1 MGKRGSFVCFLER
14 VVCLVVLELFQATW
28 DDVVTLKHMLGTGF
42 EGVDEALAA
51 IEAGDSAGNWESQ
64 TLDFKEDPAVHPENK
79 NPDATLVE
87 FLVDEVICFSN
98 ADCGIAYIVLGVNDK
113 KAGPSAFT
121 GTDRPCEWLVER
133 IYSKTQPKIQVEA
146 FELQRCDARLVVLR
160 IPPGMTLYQRQK
172 GQASKRVGTS
182 CVPLNEEERRSI
194 HFSRANPDLS
204 ATKSR
209 RGADNLDLQAV
220 EQAKKLVANR
230 KKVLGDTSPVPQTGL
245 ELCSELGLLTSDGE
259 LTLAAEILFMQ
270 PLQNRTVVRHLLRD
284 VPSGDPRVTEISAPL
299 VTASAQVRSI
309 IRAHTSQEIA
319 RVQLPNGQ
327 EFPIPAFP
335 ATAVDE
341 IVSNA
346 FAHRDWG
353 ATTAIVVDQS
363 PINLTV
369 WSPGG
374 LPVGVAKERILTTQ
388 SIPRNPVLMAALRQ
402 LGLAEESSRG
412 FDRMWVS
419 MLSSGRQAPSLNITG
434 QFVEVTLPAG
444 NVDAD
449 FIQAL
454 YLLRAEFGEPIFD
467 SVNGLLVTRH
477 LANNQILM
485 TLTAARLMQGS
496 EAHAQETLGWYAKQG
511 FLEQLRD
518 APEWILSARA
528 REAFGR
534 EESSVVSAV
543 TTEDWIIAQLREG
556 KSLNARE
563 VADEL
568 GVERESVSKL
578 LRHLRD
584 LGKAKIVSDGPSR
597 GPNVRW
603 ISA

>member
-1 MGKRGSFVCFLER
+1 
-14 VVCLVVLELFQATW
+14 
-28 DDVVTLKHMLGTGF
+28 MLDAGF
-42 EGVDEALAA
+42 EIVEEALSA

-64 TLDFKEDPAVHPENK
+64 VLDFKEDPAVHPKNK
-79 NPDATLVE
+79 NPDARLVE

-98 ADCGIAYIVLGVNDK
+98 ADGGVAYIVLGVNDK

-121 GTDRPCEWLVER
+121 GTDRPCEWLVEK
-133 IYSKTQPKIQVEA
+133 IYSNTQPHVQVEA
-146 FELQRCDARLVVLR
+146 FAIQRCDARLVVLR
-160 IPPGMTLYQRQK
+160 IPRGMALYQRPK
-172 GQASKRVGTS
+172 GQASKRVGKS
-182 CVPLNEEERRSI
+182 CVPLTEDERRGI
-194 HFSRANPDLS
+194 HLSRSNPDLS
-204 ATKSR
+204 AGKSW
-209 RGADNLDLQAV
+209 RGPEDLNVQAI
-220 EQAKKLVANR
+220 ERAKVLLANR
-230 KKVLGDTSPVPQTGL
+230 KSALGDTSPVPQTGL
-245 ELCSELGLLTSDGE
+245 ELCSELGLLTSDGA
-259 LTLAAEILFMQ
+259 LTFAAEILFMQ
-270 PLQNRTVVRHLLRD
+270 PLHNRTVVRHLLRE
-284 VPSGDPRVTEISAPL
+284 VPSGDPKVTEISAPL
-299 VTASAQVRSI
+299 ITASEQVRALI
-309 IRAHTSQEIA
+309 KANTTQEIA

-363 PINLTV
+363 PTSLTV

-374 LPVGVAKERILTTQ
+374 FPVGVAEEKILTTQ

-419 MLSSGRQAPSLNITG
+419 MLSSGRQAPSLNANG
-434 QFVEVTLPAG
+434 PFVEVTLPSG
-444 NVDAD
+444 SVDSG
-449 FIQAL
+449 FIRAL
-454 YLLRAEFGEPIFD
+454 YLLRIEFGESIFD

-485 TLTAARLMQGS
+485 TSTAARLMQVS
-496 EAHAQETLGWYAKQG
+496 EAQAQETLAWYANQG

-528 REAFGR
+528 RAAFDGEA
-534 EESSVVSAV
+534 STVVSAV
-543 TTEDWIIAQLREG
+543 TTEDWVLAQLREG

-568 GVERESVSKL
+568 GVERESVSRL

-584 LGKAKIVSDGPSR
+584 VGKAKIASDSPARGPS
-597 GPNVRW
+597 VRW
-603 ISA
+603 VSA

>member
-1 MGKRGSFVCFLER
+1 
-14 VVCLVVLELFQATW
+14 
-28 DDVVTLKHMLGTGF
+28 MLDAGF
-42 EGVDEALAA
+42 EIVEEALSA

-64 TLDFKEDPAVHPENK
+64 VLDFKEDPAVHPKNK
-79 NPDATLVE
+79 NPDARLVE

-98 ADCGIAYIVLGVNDK
+98 ADGGVAYIVLGVNDK
-113 KAGPSAFT
+113 KSGPSAFT
-121 GTDRPCEWLVER
+121 GTDRPCEWLVEK
-133 IYSKTQPKIQVEA
+133 IYSNTQPHIQVEA
-146 FELQRCDARLVVLR
+146 FAIQRCDARLVVLR
-160 IPPGMTLYQRQK
+160 IPRGMALYQRPK
-172 GQASKRVGTS
+172 GQASKRVGKS
-182 CVPLNEEERRSI
+182 CVPLTEDERRGI
-194 HFSRANPDLS
+194 HLSRSNPDLS
-204 ATKSR
+204 AGKSW
-209 RGADNLDLQAV
+209 RGPEDLNVQAI
-220 EQAKKLVANR
+220 ERAKVLLANR
-230 KKVLGDTSPVPQTGL
+230 KSALGDTSPVPQTGL
-245 ELCSELGLLTSDGE
+245 ELCSELGLLTSDGA
-259 LTLAAEILFMQ
+259 LTFAAEILFMQ
-270 PLQNRTVVRHLLRD
+270 PLHNRTVVRHLLRE
-284 VPSGDPRVTEISAPL
+284 VPSGDPKVTEISAPL
-299 VTASAQVRSI
+299 ITASEQVRALI
-309 IRAHTSQEIA
+309 KANTTQEIA

-363 PINLTV
+363 PTSLTV

-374 LPVGVAKERILTTQ
+374 FPVGVAKEKILTTQ

-402 LGLAEESSRG
+402 LGLAEEPSRG

-419 MLSSGRQAPSLNITG
+419 MLSSGRQAPSLNANG
-434 QFVEVTLPAG
+434 PFVEVTLPSG
-444 NVDAD
+444 SVDSG
-449 FIQAL
+449 FIRAL
-454 YLLRAEFGEPIFD
+454 YLLRTEFGESIFD

-485 TLTAARLMQGS
+485 TSTAARLMQVS
-496 EAHAQETLGWYAKQG
+496 DAQAQETLAWYSSQG

-528 REAFGR
+528 RAAFDGEAP
-534 EESSVVSAV
+534 SVVSAV
-543 TTEDWIIAQLREG
+543 TTEDWVLAQLREG

-568 GVERESVSKL
+568 GVEREAVSRL

-584 LGKAKIVSDGPSR
+584 VGKAKIAGDSPTRGPS
-597 GPNVRW
+597 VRW
-603 ISA
+603 VSA

>member
-1 MGKRGSFVCFLER
+1 
-14 VVCLVVLELFQATW
+14 
-28 DDVVTLKHMLGTGF
+28 MLDAGF
-42 EGVDEALAA
+42 EIVEEALSA

-64 TLDFKEDPAVHPENK
+64 VLDFKEDPAVHPKNK
-79 NPDATLVE
+79 NPDARLVE

-98 ADCGIAYIVLGVNDK
+98 ADGGVASIVLGVNDK

-121 GTDRPCEWLVER
+121 GTDRPCEWLVEK
-133 IYSKTQPKIQVEA
+133 IYSNTQPHIQVEA
-146 FELQRCDARLVVLR
+146 FAIQRCDARLVVLR
-160 IPPGMTLYQRQK
+160 IPRGMALYQRPK
-172 GQASKRVGTS
+172 GQASKRVGKS
-182 CVPLNEEERRSI
+182 CVPLTEDERRGI
-194 HFSRANPDLS
+194 HLSRSNPDLS
-204 ATKSR
+204 AGKSW
-209 RGADNLDLQAV
+209 RGPEDLNVQAI
-220 EQAKKLVANR
+220 ERAKVLLANR
-230 KKVLGDTSPVPQTGL
+230 KSALGDTSPVPQTGL
-245 ELCSELGLLTSDGE
+245 ELCSELGLLTSDGA
-259 LTLAAEILFMQ
+259 LTFAAEILFMQ
-270 PLQNRTVVRHLLRD
+270 PLHNRTVVRHLLRE
-284 VPSGDPRVTEISAPL
+284 VPSGDPKVTEISAPL
-299 VTASAQVRSI
+299 ITASEQVRALI
-309 IRAHTSQEIA
+309 KANTTQEIA

-353 ATTAIVVDQS
+353 ATTSIVVDQS
-363 PINLTV
+363 PTSLTV

-374 LPVGVAKERILTTQ
+374 LPVGVAEEKILTTQ

-419 MLSSGRQAPSLNITG
+419 MLSSGRQAPSLNANG
-434 QFVEVTLPAG
+434 PFVEVTLPSG
-444 NVDAD
+444 SVDSG
-449 FIQAL
+449 FIRAL
-454 YLLRAEFGEPIFD
+454 YLLRIEFGESIFD
-467 SVNGLLVTRH
+467 SANGLLVTRH

-485 TLTAARLMQGS
+485 TSTAARLMQVS
-496 EAHAQETLGWYAKQG
+496 DAQAQETLAWYSSQG

-528 REAFGR
+528 RAAFDGEAP
-534 EESSVVSAV
+534 SVVSAV
-543 TTEDWIIAQLREG
+543 TTEDWVLAQLREG

-568 GVERESVSKL
+568 GVEREAVSRL

-584 LGKAKIVSDGPSR
+584 VGKAKIAGDSPTRGPS
-597 GPNVRW
+597 VRW
-603 ISA
+603 VSS

>member
-1 MGKRGSFVCFLER
+1 
-14 VVCLVVLELFQATW
+14 
-28 DDVVTLKHMLGTGF
+28 MLDAGF
-42 EGVDEALAA
+42 EIVEEALSA

-64 TLDFKEDPAVHPENK
+64 VLDFKEDPAVHPKNK
-79 NPDATLVE
+79 NPDARLVE

-98 ADCGIAYIVLGVNDK
+98 ADGGVAYIVLGVNDK

-121 GTDRPCEWLVER
+121 GTDRPCEWLVEK
-133 IYSKTQPKIQVEA
+133 IYSNTQPHIQVEA
-146 FELQRCDARLVVLR
+146 FAIQRCDARLVVLR
-160 IPPGMTLYQRQK
+160 IPRGMALYQRPK
-172 GQASKRVGTS
+172 GQASKRVGKS
-182 CVPLNEEERRSI
+182 CVPLTEDERRGI
-194 HFSRANPDLS
+194 HLSRSNPDLS
-204 ATKSR
+204 AGKSW
-209 RGADNLDLQAV
+209 RGPEDLNVQAI
-220 EQAKKLVANR
+220 ERAKVLLANR
-230 KKVLGDTSPVPQTGL
+230 KSALGDTSPVPQTGL
-245 ELCSELGLLTSDGE
+245 ELCSELGLLTSDGA
-259 LTLAAEILFMQ
+259 LTFAAEILFMQ
-270 PLQNRTVVRHLLRD
+270 PLHNRTVVRHLLRE
-284 VPSGDPRVTEISAPL
+284 VPSGDPKVTEISAPL
-299 VTASAQVRSI
+299 ITASEQVRALI
-309 IRAHTSQEIA
+309 KANTTQEIA

-327 EFPIPAFP
+327 EFPISAFP

-353 ATTAIVVDQS
+353 ATTSIVVDQS
-363 PINLTV
+363 PTSLTV

-374 LPVGVAKERILTTQ
+374 LPVGVAEEKILTTQ

-419 MLSSGRQAPSLNITG
+419 MLSSGRQAPSLNANG
-434 QFVEVTLPAG
+434 PFVEVTLPSG
-444 NVDAD
+444 SVDSG
-449 FIQAL
+449 FIRAL
-454 YLLRAEFGEPIFD
+454 YLLRIEFGESIFD

-485 TLTAARLMQGS
+485 TSTAARLMQVS
-496 EAHAQETLGWYAKQG
+496 EAQAQEALAWYANQG

-528 REAFGR
+528 RAAFDG
-534 EESSVVSAV
+534 ETSTVVSSV
-543 TTEDWIIAQLREG
+543 TTEDWVLAQLREG

-568 GVERESVSKL
+568 GVEREAVSRL

-584 LGKAKIVSDGPSR
+584 VGKAKIAGDSPTRGPS
-597 GPNVRW
+597 VRW
-603 ISA
+603 VSA

>member
-1 MGKRGSFVCFLER
+1 
-14 VVCLVVLELFQATW
+14 
-28 DDVVTLKHMLGTGF
+28 MLDAGF
-42 EGVDEALAA
+42 EIVEEALSA

-64 TLDFKEDPAVHPENK
+64 VLDFKEDPAVHPKNK
-79 NPDATLVE
+79 NPDARLVE

-98 ADCGIAYIVLGVNDK
+98 ADGGVAYIVLGVNDK

-121 GTDRPCEWLVER
+121 GTDRPCEWLVEK
-133 IYSKTQPKIQVEA
+133 IYSNTQPHIQVEA
-146 FELQRCDARLVVLR
+146 FAIQRCDARLVVLR
-160 IPPGMTLYQRQK
+160 IPRGMALYQRPK
-172 GQASKRVGTS
+172 GQASKRVGKS
-182 CVPLNEEERRSI
+182 CVPLTEDERRGI
-194 HFSRANPDLS
+194 HLSRSNPDLS
-204 ATKSR
+204 AGKSW
-209 RGADNLDLQAV
+209 RGPEDLNVQAI
-220 EQAKKLVANR
+220 ERAKVLLANR
-230 KKVLGDTSPVPQTGL
+230 KSALGDTSPVPQTGL
-245 ELCSELGLLTSDGE
+245 ELCSELGLLTSDGA
-259 LTLAAEILFMQ
+259 LTFAAEILFMQ
-270 PLQNRTVVRHLLRD
+270 PLHNRTVVRHLLRE
-284 VPSGDPRVTEISAPL
+284 VPSGDPKVTEISAPL
-299 VTASAQVRSI
+299 ITASEQVRALI
-309 IRAHTSQEIA
+309 KANTTQEIA

-353 ATTAIVVDQS
+353 ATTSIVVDQS
-363 PINLTV
+363 PTSLTV

-374 LPVGVAKERILTTQ
+374 LPVGVAEEKILTTQ

-419 MLSSGRQAPSLNITG
+419 MLSSGRQAPSLNANG
-434 QFVEVTLPAG
+434 PFVEVTLPSG
-444 NVDAD
+444 SVDSG
-449 FIQAL
+449 FIRAL
-454 YLLRAEFGEPIFD
+454 YLLRTEFGESIFD

-485 TLTAARLMQGS
+485 TSTAARLMQVS
-496 EAHAQETLGWYAKQG
+496 EAQAQETLAWYANQG

-528 REAFGR
+528 RAAFDG
-534 EESSVVSAV
+534 ETSTVVSSV
-543 TTEDWIIAQLREG
+543 TTEDWVLAQLREG

-568 GVERESVSKL
+568 GVEREAVSRL

-584 LGKAKIVSDGPSR
+584 VGKAKIAGDSPTRGPS
-597 GPNVRW
+597 VRW
-603 ISA
+603 VSA

>member
-1 MGKRGSFVCFLER
+1 
-14 VVCLVVLELFQATW
+14 
-28 DDVVTLKHMLGTGF
+28 MLDAGF
-42 EGVDEALAA
+42 EIVEEALSA

-64 TLDFKEDPAVHPENK
+64 VLDFKEDPAVHPKNK
-79 NPDATLVE
+79 NPDARLVE

-98 ADCGIAYIVLGVNDK
+98 ADGGVAYIVLGVNDK

-121 GTDRPCEWLVER
+121 GTDRPCEWLVEK
-133 IYSKTQPKIQVEA
+133 IYSNTQPHVQVEA
-146 FELQRCDARLVVLR
+146 FAIQRCDARLVVLR
-160 IPPGMTLYQRQK
+160 IPRGMALYQRPK
-172 GQASKRVGTS
+172 GQASKRVGKS
-182 CVPLNEEERRSI
+182 CVPLTEDERRGI
-194 HFSRANPDLS
+194 HLSRSNPDLS
-204 ATKSR
+204 AGKSW
-209 RGADNLDLQAV
+209 RGPEDLNVQAI
-220 EQAKKLVANR
+220 ERAKVLLANR
-230 KKVLGDTSPVPQTGL
+230 KSALGDTSPVPQTGL
-245 ELCSELGLLTSDGE
+245 ELCSELGLLTSDGA
-259 LTLAAEILFMQ
+259 LTFAAEILFMQ
-270 PLQNRTVVRHLLRD
+270 PLHNRTVVRHLLRE
-284 VPSGDPRVTEISAPL
+284 VPSGDPKVTEISAPL
-299 VTASAQVRSI
+299 ITASEQVRALI
-309 IRAHTSQEIA
+309 KANTTQEIA

-363 PINLTV
+363 PTSLTV

-374 LPVGVAKERILTTQ
+374 FPVGVAEEKILTTQ

-419 MLSSGRQAPSLNITG
+419 MLSSGRQAPSLNANG
-434 QFVEVTLPAG
+434 PFVEVTLPSG
-444 NVDAD
+444 SVDSG
-449 FIQAL
+449 FIRAL
-454 YLLRAEFGEPIFD
+454 YLLRIEFGESIFD

-485 TLTAARLMQGS
+485 TSTAARLMQVS
-496 EAHAQETLGWYAKQG
+496 EAQAQETLAWYANQG

-528 REAFGR
+528 RAAFDG
-534 EESSVVSAV
+534 EMSTVVSSV
-543 TTEDWIIAQLREG
+543 TTEDWVLAQLREG

-568 GVERESVSKL
+568 GVEREAVSRL

-584 LGKAKIVSDGPSR
+584 VGKAKIAGDSPTRGPS
-597 GPNVRW
+597 VRW
-603 ISA
+603 VSA

>member
-1 MGKRGSFVCFLER
+1 
-14 VVCLVVLELFQATW
+14 
-28 DDVVTLKHMLGTGF
+28 MLDAGF
-42 EGVDEALAA
+42 EIVEEALSA

-64 TLDFKEDPAVHPENK
+64 VLDFKEDPAVHPKNK
-79 NPDATLVE
+79 NPDARLVE

-98 ADCGIAYIVLGVNDK
+98 ADGGVAYIVLGVNDK

-121 GTDRPCEWLVER
+121 GTDRPCEWLVEK
-133 IYSKTQPKIQVEA
+133 IYSNTQPHIQVEA
-146 FELQRCDARLVVLR
+146 FAIQRCDARLVVLR
-160 IPPGMTLYQRQK
+160 IPRGMALYQRPK
-172 GQASKRVGTS
+172 GQASKRVGKS
-182 CVPLNEEERRSI
+182 CVPLTEDERRGI
-194 HFSRANPDLS
+194 HLSRSNPDLS
-204 ATKSR
+204 AGKSW
-209 RGADNLDLQAV
+209 RGPEDLNVQAI
-220 EQAKKLVANR
+220 ERAKALLANR
-230 KKVLGDTSPVPQTGL
+230 KSALGDTSPVPQTGL
-245 ELCSELGLLTSDGE
+245 ELCSELGLLTSDGA
-259 LTLAAEILFMQ
+259 LTFAAEILFMQ
-270 PLQNRTVVRHLLRD
+270 PLHNRTVVRHLLRE
-284 VPSGDPRVTEISAPL
+284 VPSGDPKVTEISAPL
-299 VTASAQVRSI
+299 ITASEQVRALI
-309 IRAHTSQEIA
+309 KANTTQEIA

-363 PINLTV
+363 PTSLTV

-374 LPVGVAKERILTTQ
+374 FPVGVAKEKILTTQ

-402 LGLAEESSRG
+402 LGLAEEPSRG

-419 MLSSGRQAPSLNITG
+419 MLSSGRQAPSLNANG
-434 QFVEVTLPAG
+434 PFVEVTLPSG
-444 NVDAD
+444 SVDSG
-449 FIQAL
+449 FIRAL
-454 YLLRAEFGEPIFD
+454 YLLRTEFGESIFD

-485 TLTAARLMQGS
+485 TSTAARLMQVS
-496 EAHAQETLGWYAKQG
+496 DAQAQETLTWYSSQG

-528 REAFGR
+528 RAAFDG
-534 EESSVVSAV
+534 ETSTVVSSV
-543 TTEDWIIAQLREG
+543 TTEDWVLAQLREG

-568 GVERESVSKL
+568 GVEREAVSRL

-584 LGKAKIVSDGPSR
+584 VGKAKIAGDSPTRGPS
-597 GPNVRW
+597 VRW
-603 ISA
+603 VSS

>member
-1 MGKRGSFVCFLER
+1 
-14 VVCLVVLELFQATW
+14 
-28 DDVVTLKHMLGTGF
+28 MLDAGF
-42 EGVDEALAA
+42 EIVEEALSA

-64 TLDFKEDPAVHPENK
+64 VLDLKEDPAVHPKNK
-79 NPDATLVE
+79 NPDARLVE

-98 ADCGIAYIVLGVNDK
+98 ADGGVAYIVLGVNDK

-121 GTDRPCEWLVER
+121 GTDRPCEWLVEK
-133 IYSKTQPKIQVEA
+133 IYSNTQPHIQVEA
-146 FELQRCDARLVVLR
+146 FAIQRCDARLVVLR
-160 IPPGMTLYQRQK
+160 IPRGMALYQRPK
-172 GQASKRVGTS
+172 GQASKRVGKS
-182 CVPLNEEERRSI
+182 CVPLTEDERRGI
-194 HFSRANPDLS
+194 HLSRSNPDLS
-204 ATKSR
+204 AGKSW
-209 RGADNLDLQAV
+209 RGPEDLNVQAI
-220 EQAKKLVANR
+220 ERAKALLANR
-230 KKVLGDTSPVPQTGL
+230 KSALGDTSPVPQTGL
-245 ELCSELGLLTSDGE
+245 ELCSELGLLTSDGA
-259 LTLAAEILFMQ
+259 LTFAAEILFMQ
-270 PLQNRTVVRHLLRD
+270 PLHNRTVVRHLLRE
-284 VPSGDPRVTEISAPL
+284 VPSGDPKVTEISAPL
-299 VTASAQVRSI
+299 ITASEQVRALI
-309 IRAHTSQEIA
+309 KANTTQEIA

-363 PINLTV
+363 PTSLTV

-374 LPVGVAKERILTTQ
+374 FPVGVAKEKILTTQ

-402 LGLAEESSRG
+402 LGLAEEPSRG

-419 MLSSGRQAPSLNITG
+419 MLSSGRQAPSLNANG
-434 QFVEVTLPAG
+434 PFVEVTLPSG
-444 NVDAD
+444 SVDSG
-449 FIQAL
+449 FIRAL
-454 YLLRAEFGEPIFD
+454 YLLRTEFGESIFD

-485 TLTAARLMQGS
+485 TSTAARLMQVS
-496 EAHAQETLGWYAKQG
+496 DAQAQETLAWYSSQG

-528 REAFGR
+528 RAAFDG
-534 EESSVVSAV
+534 ETSTVVSSV
-543 TTEDWIIAQLREG
+543 TTEDWVLAQLREG

-568 GVERESVSKL
+568 GVEREAVSRL

-584 LGKAKIVSDGPSR
+584 VGKAKIAGDSPTRGPS
-597 GPNVRW
+597 VRW
-603 ISA
+603 VSA

>member
-1 MGKRGSFVCFLER
+1 
-14 VVCLVVLELFQATW
+14 
-28 DDVVTLKHMLGTGF
+28 MLDAGF
-42 EGVDEALAA
+42 EIVEEALSA

-64 TLDFKEDPAVHPENK
+64 VLDFKEDPAVHPKNK
-79 NPDATLVE
+79 NPDARLVE

-98 ADCGIAYIVLGVNDK
+98 ADGGVASIVLGVNDK

-121 GTDRPCEWLVER
+121 GTDRPCEWLVEK
-133 IYSKTQPKIQVEA
+133 IYSNTQPHIQVEA
-146 FELQRCDARLVVLR
+146 FAIQRCDARLVVLR
-160 IPPGMTLYQRQK
+160 IPRGMALYQRPK
-172 GQASKRVGTS
+172 GQASKRVGKS
-182 CVPLNEEERRSI
+182 CVPLTEDERRGI
-194 HFSRANPDLS
+194 HLSRSNPDLS
-204 ATKSR
+204 AGKSW
-209 RGADNLDLQAV
+209 RGPEDLNVQAI
-220 EQAKKLVANR
+220 ERAKVLLANR
-230 KKVLGDTSPVPQTGL
+230 KSALGDTSPVPQTGL
-245 ELCSELGLLTSDGE
+245 ELCSELGLLTSDGA
-259 LTLAAEILFMQ
+259 LTFAAEILFMQ
-270 PLQNRTVVRHLLRD
+270 PLHNRTVVRHLLRE
-284 VPSGDPRVTEISAPL
+284 VPSGDPKVTEISAPL
-299 VTASAQVRSI
+299 ITASEQVRALI
-309 IRAHTSQEIA
+309 KVNTTQEIA

-353 ATTAIVVDQS
+353 ATTSIVVDQS
-363 PINLTV
+363 PTSLTV

-374 LPVGVAKERILTTQ
+374 FPVGVAEEKILTTQ

-419 MLSSGRQAPSLNITG
+419 MLSSGRQAPSLNANG
-434 QFVEVTLPAG
+434 PFVEVTLPSG
-444 NVDAD
+444 SVDSG
-449 FIQAL
+449 FIRAL
-454 YLLRAEFGEPIFD
+454 YLLRIEFGESIFD

-485 TLTAARLMQGS
+485 TSTAARLMQVS
-496 EAHAQETLGWYAKQG
+496 DAQAQETLAWYSSQG

-528 REAFGR
+528 RAAFDG
-534 EESSVVSAV
+534 ETSTVVSSV
-543 TTEDWIIAQLREG
+543 TTEDWVLAQLREG

-568 GVERESVSKL
+568 GVEREAVSRL
-578 LRHLRD
+578 LRHLRGV
-584 LGKAKIVSDGPSR
+584 GKAKIAGDSPTRGPS
-597 GPNVRW
+597 VRW
-603 ISA
+603 VSA

>member
-1 MGKRGSFVCFLER
+1 
-14 VVCLVVLELFQATW
+14 
-28 DDVVTLKHMLGTGF
+28 MLDAGF
-42 EGVDEALAA
+42 ENVEEALSA
-51 IEAGDSAGNWESQ
+51 IEAGDSARNWESQ
-64 TLDFKEDPAVHPENK
+64 VLDFKEDPAVHPKNK
-79 NPDATLVE
+79 NPDARLVE

-98 ADCGIAYIVLGVNDK
+98 ADGGVAYIVLGVNDK

-121 GTDRPCEWLVER
+121 GTDRPCEWLVEK
-133 IYSKTQPKIQVEA
+133 IYSNTQPHIQVEA
-146 FELQRCDARLVVLR
+146 FAIQRCDARLVVLR
-160 IPPGMTLYQRQK
+160 IPRGMALYQRPK
-172 GQASKRVGTS
+172 GQASKRVGKS
-182 CVPLNEEERRSI
+182 CVPLTEDVRRGI
-194 HFSRANPDLS
+194 HLSRSNPDLS
-204 ATKSR
+204 AGKSW
-209 RGADNLDLQAV
+209 RGPEDLNAQAV
-220 EQAKKLVANR
+220 ERAKALLANR
-230 KKVLGDTSPVPQTGL
+230 KSALGDTSPVPQTGL
-245 ELCSELGLLTSDGE
+245 ELCSELGLLTSDGA
-259 LTLAAEILFMQ
+259 LTFAAEILFMQ
-270 PLQNRTVVRHLLRD
+270 PVHNRTVVRHLLRV
-284 VPSGDPRVTEISAPL
+284 VPSGDPKVTEISAPL
-299 VTASAQVRSI
+299 ITASEQVRALI
-309 IRAHTSQEIA
+309 KANTTQEIA

-353 ATTAIVVDQS
+353 ATTAIVIDQS
-363 PINLTV
+363 PTSLTV

-374 LPVGVAKERILTTQ
+374 FPVGVAKEKILTTQ

-419 MLSSGRQAPSLNITG
+419 MLSSGRQAPSLNANG
-434 QFVEVTLPAG
+434 PFVEVTLPSG
-444 NVDAD
+444 SVDSG
-449 FIQAL
+449 FIRAL
-454 YLLRAEFGEPIFD
+454 YLLRTEFGESIFD

-485 TLTAARLMQGS
+485 TSTAARLMQVS
-496 EAHAQETLGWYAKQG
+496 DAQAQETLAWYASQG

-528 REAFGR
+528 RAAFDG
-534 EESSVVSAV
+534 ETSTVVSSV
-543 TTEDWIIAQLREG
+543 TTEDWVLAQLREG

-568 GVERESVSKL
+568 GVEREAVSRL

-584 LGKAKIVSDGPSR
+584 IGKAKIAGDSPTRGPS
-597 GPNVRW
+597 VRW
-603 ISA
+603 VSA

>member
-1 MGKRGSFVCFLER
+1 
-14 VVCLVVLELFQATW
+14 
-28 DDVVTLKHMLGTGF
+28 MLDAGF
-42 EGVDEALAA
+42 EIVEEALSA

-64 TLDFKEDPAVHPENK
+64 VLDFKEDPAVHPKNK
-79 NPDATLVE
+79 NPDARLVE

-98 ADCGIAYIVLGVNDK
+98 ADGGVASIVLGVNDK

-121 GTDRPCEWLVER
+121 GTDRPCEWLVEK
-133 IYSKTQPKIQVEA
+133 IYSNTQPHIQVEA
-146 FELQRCDARLVVLR
+146 FAIQRCDARLVVLR
-160 IPPGMTLYQRQK
+160 IPRGMALYQRPK
-172 GQASKRVGTS
+172 GQASKRVGKS
-182 CVPLNEEERRSI
+182 CVPLTEDERRGI
-194 HFSRANPDLS
+194 HLSRSNPDLS
-204 ATKSR
+204 AGKSW
-209 RGADNLDLQAV
+209 RGPEDLNVQAI
-220 EQAKKLVANR
+220 ERAKVLLANR
-230 KKVLGDTSPVPQTGL
+230 KSALGDTSPVPQTGL
-245 ELCSELGLLTSDGE
+245 ELCSELGLLTSDGAV
-259 LTLAAEILFMQ
+259 TFAAEILFMQ
-270 PLQNRTVVRHLLRD
+270 PLHNRTVVRHLLRE
-284 VPSGDPRVTEISAPL
+284 VPSGDPKVTEISAPL
-299 VTASAQVRSI
+299 ITASEQVRALI
-309 IRAHTSQEIA
+309 KVNTTQEIA

-363 PINLTV
+363 PTSLTV

-374 LPVGVAKERILTTQ
+374 FPVGVAEEKILTTQ

-419 MLSSGRQAPSLNITG
+419 MLSSGRQAPSLNANG
-434 QFVEVTLPAG
+434 PFVEVTLPSG
-444 NVDAD
+444 SVDSG
-449 FIQAL
+449 FIRAL
-454 YLLRAEFGEPIFD
+454 YLLRIEFGESIFD

-485 TLTAARLMQGS
+485 TSTAARLMQVS
-496 EAHAQETLGWYAKQG
+496 DAQAQETLAWYSSQG

-528 REAFGR
+528 RAAFDG
-534 EESSVVSAV
+534 ETSTVVSSV
-543 TTEDWIIAQLREG
+543 TTEDWVLAQLREG

-568 GVERESVSKL
+568 GVEREAVSRL

-584 LGKAKIVSDGPSR
+584 VGKAKIAGDSPTRGPS
-597 GPNVRW
+597 VRW
-603 ISA
+603 VSS